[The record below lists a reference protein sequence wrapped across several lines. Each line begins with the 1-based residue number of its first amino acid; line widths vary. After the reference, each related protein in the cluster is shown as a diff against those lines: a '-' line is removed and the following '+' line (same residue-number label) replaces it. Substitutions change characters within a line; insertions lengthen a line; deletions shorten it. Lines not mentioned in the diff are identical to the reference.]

1 MPPHVHT
8 QTFRVVMSEVDVAQ
22 IHFTAVYRWM
32 DRGFSE
38 WLAEIG
44 HPFTQILEEGPGIP
58 IVDSRCRFLGRIL
71 LDDLITLRTEVG
83 GIGRTSFRT
92 RHDLH
97 ARRRDRRARRARP
110 RLRQPRDAR
119 AGARCPDWLRERRVA
134 RAGRAVRRH
143 LAGTASVASPPGE

>member
-8 QTFRVVMSEVDVAQ
+8 QTLRVVMSEVDVAQ

-38 WLAEIG
+38 WLAEVG
-44 HPFTQILEEGPGIP
+44 HPFTRILEEGPGVP
-58 IVDSRCRFLGRIL
+58 IVDSRCRFLGRIM

-92 RHDLH
+92 RHILTRDDEVV
-97 ARRRDRRARRARP
+97 ARGELVHVCVNRATREP
-110 RLRQPRDAR
+110 VPVPGWLRDA
-119 AGARCPDWLRERRVA
+119 
-134 RAGRAVRRH
+134 
-143 LAGTASVASPPGE
+143 ASPEPDVPFFDT

>member
-8 QTFRVVMSEVDVAQ
+8 QTLRVVMSEVDAAQ

-44 HPFTQILEEGPGIP
+44 HPFTRILEEGPGVP
-58 IVDSRCRFLGRIL
+58 IVDSRCRFLGRIM

-83 GIGRTSFRT
+83 GIGRTSFRSRHTLTCGEEAVARGELVHVCVNRGT
-92 RHDLH
+92 REPVPVPAWL
-97 ARRRDRRARRARP
+97 
-110 RLRQPRDAR
+110 RDA
-119 AGARCPDWLRERRVA
+119 
-134 RAGRAVRRH
+134 
-143 LAGTASVASPPGE
+143 ASPEPDVPFIDT